1 MDRRWTLAVTTLAF
15 VSCTEARQ
23 EDDVIPPM
31 TTASASAEGTAGDVS
46 SSTTDDETGDIK
58 LDLGV
63 DTDDSN
69 SGIDPDGDQSGCD
82 KVDFLF
88 VIDNSGSM
96 GPFQDNLVSNFPGFI
111 NTIQNTLDEA
121 QDYHIMVV
129 DTDPTPP
136 IDCPALCEQAE
147 MDGCL
152 DAQGVCPLFPAPDPE
167 NPPNLAC
174 FLGCP
179 VMLECSTA
187 PGACNA
193 PVEPDACEV
202 MGAGVVYPRG
212 GDASNTDCNFA
223 SGKRYMDASEP
234 DLQAAF
240 SCAARVGT
248 AASGASEQP
257 MGAIVEA
264 VTPGRPAF
272 VCNEDFIRDDA
283 ILVVTFITDEDDDAG
298 DGSEGTV
305 EGWRQALIAAKNG
318 DEQAVVMLGLFGGGG
333 CGEDSL
339 RLTQFVDSWGERGLK
354 GSVCGDYQ
362 GFFLDAV
369 GLIDTTC
376 DEFVP
381 PEPVG

>member
-1 MDRRWTLAVTTLAF
+1 
-15 VSCTEARQ
+15 
-23 EDDVIPPM
+23 M
-31 TTASASAEGTAGDVS
+31 TTVSESAGSTAGDTE
-46 SSTTDDETGDIK
+46 SSTSMVDDDDEIK
-58 LDLGV
+58 LDIGA
-63 DTDDSN
+63 DTDDPN
-69 SGIDPDGDQSGCD
+69 TGVDPDGEDMSGCD

-96 GPFQDNLVSNFPGFI
+96 GPFQDNLVANFPGFI
-111 NTIQNTLDEA
+111 DTIQKTLDEA

-129 DTDPTPP
+129 DTDPAPP
-136 IDCPALCEQAE
+136 VDCPALCEQAE
-147 MDGCL
+147 DTGCL
-152 DAQGVCPLFPAPDPE
+152 SNGVCSPFGSDPE
-167 NPPNLAC
+167 NPNPFCAITCIPLSECLA
-174 FLGCP
+174 FPGGCA
-179 VMLECSTA
+179 A
-187 PGACNA
+187 P
-193 PVEPDACEV
+193 PEPEACEI

-212 GDASNTDCNFA
+212 SDASNTDCNFS
-223 SGKRYMDASEP
+223 SGERFMDASEP
-234 DLQAAF
+234 DLQSAF

-248 AASGASEQP
+248 AASGSSEQP

-272 VCNEDFIRDDA
+272 ECNGGFIRDDA

-298 DGSEGTV
+298 DGSTGTV

-318 DEQAVVMLGLFGGGG
+318 DDQAIVTLGLFGGDG

-339 RLTQFVDSWGERGLK
+339 RLTQFVDSWEDRGLQ

-362 GFFLDAV
+362 GFFQQAV
-369 GLIDTTC
+369 DLIDTTC

>member
-1 MDRRWTLAVTTLAF
+1 MDRRWTLAFSTLAF
-15 VSCTEARQ
+15 VSCTEAREE
-23 EDDVIPPM
+23 EDATPPM
-31 TTASASAEGTAGDVS
+31 TSVNASADGTDGT
-46 SSTTDDETGDIK
+46 SSTTMVEEDEDIK
-58 LDLGV
+58 LDIGD
-63 DTDDSN
+63 DTDDPN
-69 SGIDPDGDQSGCD
+69 TGIDPDGDDESGCD

-96 GPFQDNLVSNFPGFI
+96 GPFQENLVSNFPGFI

-129 DTDPTPP
+129 DTDPAEPVN
-136 IDCPALCEQAE
+136 CPALCEQVVD
-147 MDGCL
+147 DGCL
-152 DAQGVCPLFPAPDPE
+152 DENGFCNPLNIMNPFCSISCIPLTECLGFPGGCAAPPEPDP
-167 NPPNLAC
+167 
-174 FLGCP
+174 
-179 VMLECSTA
+179 
-187 PGACNA
+187 
-193 PVEPDACEV
+193 CEI

-212 GDASNTDCNFA
+212 TDSSNMDCNFA

-240 SCAARVGT
+240 NCAGRVGT

-272 VCNEDFIRDDA
+272 ECNDDFIRDDA

-298 DGSEGTV
+298 DGSDGTV

-318 DEQAVVMLGLFGGGG
+318 DPEAVVMLGLFGGSG

-339 RLTQFVDSWGERGLK
+339 RLTQFVDSWEDRGLQ

-362 GFFLDAV
+362 GFFEEAV

-381 PEPVG
+381 PKPAG

>member
-1 MDRRWTLAVTTLAF
+1 MDRRWVIGVSTLAF
-15 VSCTEARQ
+15 VSCTEARE
-23 EDDVIPPM
+23 EDDGTPPI
-31 TTASASAEGTAGDVS
+31 TTASASAEGTAGEE
-46 SSTTDDETGDIK
+46 SSTTMIEPEDDIK
-58 LDLGV
+58 LDLGD
-63 DTDDSN
+63 DTDDPN
-69 SGIDPDGDQSGCD
+69 PTFDPDGDDESGCD

-96 GPFQDNLVSNFPGFI
+96 GPFQENLVSNFPGFI
-111 NTIQNTLDEA
+111 NTIQSTLDEA

-147 MDGCL
+147 TDGCL
-152 DAQGVCPLFPAPDPE
+152 DANGICPLFPDPM
-167 NPPNLAC
+167 NPPTPEC
-174 FLGCP
+174 FLACP

-187 PGACNA
+187 PGACNE
-193 PVEPDACEV
+193 PVEPDACEI
-202 MGAGVVYPRG
+202 MGAGVTYPRG
-212 GDASNTDCNFA
+212 SDASNLDCDFA
-223 SGKRYMDASEP
+223 SGKRYMDSEEP
-234 DLQAAF
+234 DLQGAF
-240 SCAARVGT
+240 ACAATVGT

-264 VTPGRPAF
+264 VTPGRAAF
-272 VCNEDFIRDDA
+272 ECNEDFIRDDA
-283 ILVVTFITDEDDDAG
+283 ILVVTFITDEDDDSG

-318 DEQAVVMLGLFGGGG
+318 DEQAVVVLGLFGGGG

-339 RLTQFVDSWGERGLK
+339 RLTQFVESWGDRGLQ

-362 GFFLDAV
+362 SFFLDAV

-381 PEPVG
+381 PEPAG

>member
-1 MDRRWTLAVTTLAF
+1 
-15 VSCTEARQ
+15 
-23 EDDVIPPM
+23 M
-31 TTASASAEGTAGDVS
+31 TTVSASAEGTAGGES
-46 SSTTDDETGDIK
+46 SSTTDDETGEIK
-58 LDLGV
+58 LDLGS
-63 DTDDSN
+63 DTDDPN
-69 SGIDPDGDQSGCD
+69 TGIDPDGDESGCD

-96 GPFQDNLVSNFPGFI
+96 GPFQENLVTNFPGFI

-136 IDCPALCEQAE
+136 VDCPALCEQAE
-147 MDGCL
+147 TDGCL
-152 DAQGVCPLFPAPDPE
+152 APDGSCPLLNMT
-167 NPPNLAC
+167 NP
-174 FLGCP
+174 FCP
-179 VMLECSTA
+179 ITCATMLECTSS
-187 PGACNA
+187 PGGCSE
-193 PVEPDACEV
+193 PVEPEPCEI

-212 GDASNTDCNFA
+212 SDASNTDCNFA
-223 SGKRYMDASEP
+223 SGKRYMDSSEP

-257 MGAIVEA
+257 MTSMVRA
-264 VTPGRPAF
+264 VTAGTPAYT
-272 VCNEDFIRDDA
+272 CNDDFLRDDA
-283 ILVVTFITDEDDDAG
+283 ILVVTFITDEDDDSG
-298 DGSEGTV
+298 DGSDGTV
-305 EGWRQALIAAKNG
+305 ETWRQAVVNAKNG
-318 DEQAVVMLGLFGGGG
+318 DDQAVVMLGLFGGGG

-339 RLTQFVDSWGERGLK
+339 RLTQFTESWGDRGLQ
-354 GSVCGDYQ
+354 GSVCGNYQ

-369 GLIDTTC
+369 GLIDNTC

>member
-1 MDRRWTLAVTTLAF
+1 MDRRWTLAFTTLAF
-15 VSCTEARQ
+15 VSCTEARE
-23 EDDVIPPM
+23 EDDIPPM
-31 TTASASAEGTAGDVS
+31 TSVNASDEGTAGE
-46 SSTTDDETGDIK
+46 SSTTMVEEEDEIK
-58 LDLGV
+58 LDLGD
-63 DTDDSN
+63 DTDDPN
-69 SGIDPDGDQSGCD
+69 TTFDPDGDDESGCD

-96 GPFQDNLVSNFPGFI
+96 GPFQENLVSNFPGFI

-147 MDGCL
+147 TDGCL
-152 DAQGVCPLFPAPDPE
+152 DAAGTCPLFPDPNDP
-167 NPPNLAC
+167 NPNFGC
-174 FLGCP
+174 FLQCP

-202 MGAGVVYPRG
+202 MGAGVTYPRG
-212 GDASNTDCNFA
+212 SDASNTDCNFA
-223 SGKRYMDASEP
+223 SGKRYMNADEP
-234 DLQAAF
+234 DLQTAF

-272 VCNEDFIRDDA
+272 ECNEDFIRDDA

-298 DGSEGTV
+298 DGSDGTV

-318 DEQAVVMLGLFGGGG
+318 DPEAVVVLGLFGGSG

-339 RLTQFVDSWGERGLK
+339 RLTQFVDSWEDRGLQ

-362 GFFLDAV
+362 SFFAEAV

-376 DEFVP
+376 DEFIP

>member
-1 MDRRWTLAVTTLAF
+1 MDRRWTLAVSTLAF

-23 EDDVIPPM
+23 EEDTAPPV
-31 TTASASAEGTAGDVS
+31 TTATASAEGTAGEA
-46 SSTTDDETGDIK
+46 SSTTMPDDDDDIK
-58 LDLGV
+58 LDLGD
-63 DTDDSN
+63 DTDDPN
-69 SGIDPDGDQSGCD
+69 TGVDPDGDDESGCD

-96 GPFQDNLVSNFPGFI
+96 GEFQDNLVANFPGFI
-111 NTIQNTLDEA
+111 DTIQNTLDEA

-129 DTDPTPP
+129 DTDPAPP
-136 IDCPALCEQAE
+136 VNCPALCEQA
-147 MDGCL
+147 MTDGCM
-152 DAQGVCPLFPAPDPE
+152 DEFGNCPLLNPTNPFCTITCVPMSECLAYPGGCSAPPE
-167 NPPNLAC
+167 P
-174 FLGCP
+174 
-179 VMLECSTA
+179 
-187 PGACNA
+187 
-193 PVEPDACEV
+193 EPCEI

-212 GDASNTDCNFA
+212 TDASNMDCAFS
-223 SGKRYMDASEP
+223 SGKRYMDSSEP
-234 DLQAAF
+234 DLQSAF
-240 SCAARVGT
+240 GCAAKVGT

-272 VCNEDFIRDDA
+272 ECNDDFIRDDA

-298 DGSEGTV
+298 DGSDGTV
-305 EGWRQALIAAKNG
+305 EGWRQALISAKNG

-339 RLTQFVDSWGERGLK
+339 RLTQFVDSWEDRGLQ

-362 GFFLDAV
+362 GFFQQAV
-369 GLIDTTC
+369 DLIDTTC
-376 DEFVP
+376 DEFIP